1 MKKPRYLDSFIKYPP
16 DTSFEG
22 RDEDERVIFLIR
34 QSLISTFWW
43 VLATVVLLIIPIFLI
58 PYLAKLQIDENLVFD
73 SLFTFGLTVFW
84 YVVVFGFAFK
94 HFLDWYFEALI
105 VTNKRMIDIDKGAVV
120 ISEAPLSNI
129 QDVTSKIPSVIGQ
142 IFNIGSIII
151 QTAGERDYFEF
162 NSVDNPSML
171 RDTISDI
178 ITNRQGG
185 KYANI

>member
-1 MKKPRYLDSFIKYPP
+1 
-16 DTSFEG
+16 
-22 RDEDERVIFLIR
+22 
-34 QSLISTFWW
+34 
-43 VLATVVLLIIPIFLI
+43 
-58 PYLAKLQIDENLVFD
+58 
-73 SLFTFGLTVFW
+73 
-84 YVVVFGFAFK
+84 
-94 HFLDWYFEALI
+94 
-105 VTNKRMIDIDKGAVV
+105 MIDIDKGAVV